1 MIMYIITSAEAPES
15 TDRAQGRDQ
24 RRRRRRHR
32 HRASRGILRLEPC
45 SARITN
51 PDRAPPRA
59 LTWLR
64 LARTVDREPS
74 YVDTTL
80 DCYDLRIGY
89 RVAVGRCRRFGGR
102 SRPVVPPRTIRW
114 SPESRSAPRPAGPR
128 GRSVTAA
135 HEQCAL
141 LLICG
146 GHISFHV
153 SFADFHFADTAD
165 AERFGEQAATTH
177 VRIGNKR
184 ARTPH
189 AVGAR

>member
-1 MIMYIITSAEAPES
+1 MYIITSAEAPSHQES

-24 RRRRRRHR
+24 RRR
-32 HRASRGILRLEPC
+32 RASRGILRLEPC

-114 SPESRSAPRPAGPR
+114 SPDPPRPRPTGR
-128 GRSVTAA
+128 RSVTAA

-146 GHISFHV
+146 GRISFHV

-177 VRIGNKR
+177 VRTGNKR

>member
-1 MIMYIITSAEAPES
+1 MIMYIITSCTLSQAPES

-114 SPESRSAPRPAGPR
+114 SPDPPRRPDGTVRDCGTRTVCIAAYLRRSYQLSR
-128 GRSVTAA
+128 
-135 HEQCAL
+135 
-141 LLICG
+141 LICG
-146 GHISFHV
+146 FPFRRH
-153 SFADFHFADTAD
+153 
-165 AERFGEQAATTH
+165 R
-177 VRIGNKR
+177 RR
-184 ARTPH
+184 
-189 AVGAR
+189 